1 MNYIRVTENSKDF
14 PLVQALK
21 ERVFP
26 PEEQLPLPLMMEKA
40 HCHSANLWGFYEDE
54 RFCGFSYTVASE
66 KILFVLYLA
75 VDNTLHSQ
83 GYGSRCLS
91 LLDTIADG
99 RTIALNVEIPHADA
113 PNNEQRLRRIAFYER
128 NGFAVTPYHLNDGKT
143 TFSVLAK
150 GSFVPEDYRSL
161 LVDFSDGLF
170 TPSVFPAKSG

>member
-1 MNYIRVTENSKDF
+1 M
-14 PLVQALK
+14 
-21 ERVFP
+21 
-26 PEEQLPLPLMMEKA
+26 
-40 HCHSANLWGFYEDE
+40 
-54 RFCGFSYTVASE
+54 
-66 KILFVLYLA
+66 LFVLYLA